1 MEESKNTMQ
10 WAEIRRQHPDTFILL
25 GELVEEKISATK
37 CRIIAGDVLQVS
49 DDAKEIR
56 EAYQRYTQEG
66 KSVIYALPG
75 TPEEFIV
82 EDVPFMGLLR

>member
-1 MEESKNTMQ
+1 MQ
-10 WAEIRRQHPDTFILL
+10 WVGIRRKYPDTFILL
-25 GELVEEKISATK
+25 GNLVEEKISETK

-56 EAYQRYTQEG
+56 EAYQRYTQKG

>member
-1 MEESKNTMQ
+1 MQ
-10 WAEIRRQHPDTFILL
+10 WTEIRQQHPNTFILL
-25 GELVEEKISATK
+25 GDLVEEKISDTK
-37 CRIIAGDVLQVS
+37 CRIVAGDVLQVS
-49 DDAKEIR
+49 DNAKEIR
-56 EAYQRYTQEG
+56 EAYQRCIQEG